1 MAAREPSLFRVAERA
16 VVALYD
22 GGVLSPAVLER
33 VLSAFIG
40 ATVKWETEA
49 DMHSVDGRSF
59 HDIVVATMMPG
70 HAPDDVAREFARIIA
85 HLESPGPR
93 DDGPSNA
100 AKAPTKRETRKDRRQ
115 RSGDEDET
123 LIRQLGA
130 ANRPKRRRNAATVRE
145 DDAGPSS
152 GSAPPTGF
160 NPLVNARLPR
170 KH

>member
-16 VVALYD
+16 IVALYD

-49 DMHSVDGRSF
+49 DMHSVDGRTF

-93 DDGPSNA
+93 DDGPSDA
-100 AKAPTKRETRKDRRQ
+100 AKAATKRETRKE
-115 RSGDEDET
+115 RSSDEDET

-130 ANRPKRRRNAATVRE
+130 ANRPKRRRNAAAVRE
-145 DDAGPSS
+145 DDAAPSS